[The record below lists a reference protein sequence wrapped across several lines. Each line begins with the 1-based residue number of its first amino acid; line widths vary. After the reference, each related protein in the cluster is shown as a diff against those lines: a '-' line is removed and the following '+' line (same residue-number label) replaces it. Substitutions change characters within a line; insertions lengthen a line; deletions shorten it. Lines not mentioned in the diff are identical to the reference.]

1 MNPAPSAKPFL
12 GSRLLRHAML
22 PLVLTW
28 ALGAAIAVLIGD
40 SFTEQA
46 FDRAMLDDAYAVGSH
61 VSQRAGALGLSL
73 TDDDLEAVL
82 FDQSEAV
89 YFAVIAADGTLI
101 AGQPGL
107 EIAAVPASGAVH
119 AFSAVHLANQHLRA
133 VRLVQG
139 DTPQFSVVIAQT
151 TVNRSQLLQRLL
163 IYSVVP
169 QLLLLGLLAWSLHR
183 VILQDLAPLAAL
195 QQTLDRRDAADLT
208 PVPPPLASEATTRE
222 VERVGVAIN
231 ALLGRVSEGVR
242 AQREFTG
249 NVAHEMRTPLAGIR
263 ALAEYGLAQSDPTV
277 QREQLQAIVASQA
290 RASHLVDQLL
300 ALALADEARE
310 GLALEVVELGA
321 LARAVVLSWLPRADQ
336 AGIDLGAQ
344 GLEQVGAIRG
354 NSVLIEGALANLIDN
369 AIRHGGS
376 GNAVPRV
383 VTIELTLECDEARLS
398 VVDNGPG
405 IGLEERHRLRQRWAR
420 AEGSERRRGGVGLG
434 LAIVTRY
441 AELLGARFE
450 LDSGNSGEGL
460 KASLVFAVARP

>member
-1 MNPAPSAKPFL
+1 MTSESSTKPFL
-12 GSRLLRHAML
+12 GSRLLRRAML
-22 PLVLTW
+22 PLALTW

-61 VSQRAGALGLSL
+61 VSRQAGKLGLGL

-82 FDQSEAV
+82 YDQSETV
-89 YFAVIAADGTLI
+89 YFAVIAADGALI

-107 EIAAVPASGAVH
+107 QTAAPPTAGAVH
-119 AFSAVHLANQHLRA
+119 VFSAVHLANQHLRA
-133 VRLVQG
+133 VRLLQG

-151 TVNRSQLLQRLL
+151 TANRSHLLQRLL
-163 IYSVVP
+163 VYSVVP
-169 QLLLLGLLAWSLHR
+169 QLVLLGLLAWSLRR
-183 VILQDLAPLAAL
+183 VIRRDLAPLAAL

-208 PVPPPLASEATTRE
+208 PVPPLLASEATTRE

-263 ALAEYGLAQSDPTV
+263 ALAEYGLAQNDPQV
-277 QREQLQAIVASQA
+277 QREQLRAIVASQE

-310 GLALEVVELGA
+310 GLALETVELGA
-321 LARAVVLSWLPRADQ
+321 LARGVVLDWLPRADQ
-336 AGIDLGAQ
+336 AGVDLGAQ
-344 GLEQVGAIRG
+344 GLEQGGAVRG
-354 NSVLIEGALANLIDN
+354 NSALIEGALANLIDN
-369 AIRHGGS
+369 AIRHGATAGIK
-376 GNAVPRV
+376 PRV
-383 VTIELTLECDEARLS
+383 VTIELTLERDEARLS

-405 IGLEERHRLRQRWAR
+405 IGLEERRRMLQRWAR
-420 AEGSERRRGGVGLG
+420 AEGSERTNGGVGLG

-450 LDSGNSGEGL
+450 FDNGHSGVGL
-460 KASLVFAVARP
+460 RASLVFALARL

>member
-1 MNPAPSAKPFL
+1 M
-12 GSRLLRHAML
+12 RRAML
-22 PLVLTW
+22 PLALTW
-28 ALGAAIAVLIGD
+28 AIGAAIAVLIGD

-46 FDRAMLDDAYAVGSH
+46 FDRAMLDDAYAVSLH
-61 VSQRAGALGLSL
+61 VSQQSGNLELSL

-89 YFAVIAADGTLI
+89 YFAVIAADGALI

-107 EIAAVPASGAVH
+107 ETAALPAAGSVH
-119 AFSAVHLANQHLRA
+119 AFSAVRLANQHLRA
-133 VRLVQG
+133 VRLMQR

-151 TVNRSQLLQRLL
+151 TVDRSQFLQRLL

-169 QLLLLGLLAWSLHR
+169 QLLLLGLLAWGLRRAIH
-183 VILQDLAPLAAL
+183 QDLAPLAAL

-208 PVPPPLASEATTRE
+208 PMPPPLAGEATTRE

-263 ALAEYGLAQSDPTV
+263 ALAEYGLAQNDPQV

-300 ALALADEARE
+300 ALALADEARD
-310 GLALEVVELGA
+310 GLALEAVELGA
-321 LARAVVLSWLPRADQ
+321 LTRALVLGWLPRADE

-344 GLEQVGAIRG
+344 GLEQGVTVRG
-354 NSVLIEGALANLIDN
+354 NTALIEGALANLIDN
-369 AIRHGGS
+369 AIRHGRPTELT
-376 GNAVPRV
+376 PRV
-383 VTIELTLECDEARLS
+383 VTIDLTLERGEARLS
-398 VVDNGPG
+398 VIDNGPG
-405 IGLEERHRLRQRWAR
+405 LGPEERLRLLQRWAR
-420 AEGSERRRGGVGLG
+420 ADGSERTNGGVGLG

-450 LDSGNSGEGL
+450 LDGGNSGVGL
-460 KASLVFAVARP
+460 KASLVFAAAAT